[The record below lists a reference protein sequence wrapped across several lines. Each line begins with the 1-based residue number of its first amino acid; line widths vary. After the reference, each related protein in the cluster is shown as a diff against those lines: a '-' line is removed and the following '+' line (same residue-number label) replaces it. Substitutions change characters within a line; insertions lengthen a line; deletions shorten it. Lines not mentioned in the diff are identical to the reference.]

1 MNIYDYKRV
10 VRTMGDVTTED
21 QAVVISIMRKDGAV
35 VTRNMGDEQAR
46 RKVYEALRVLPFRA
60 PEVRTTLGEKEECD
74 G

>member
-46 RKVYEALRVLPFRA
+46 RKIYETLRVLPFKA